1 MSRDISLRRLGADTF
16 WSRHSTQPFERALVI
31 DEWFSSDDVVLCFV
45 SLRETGEIG
54 LPPVVPFYLVTAPSK
69 RGALL

>member
-1 MSRDISLRRLGADTF
+1 M
-16 WSRHSTQPFERALVI
+16 I